1 MRETVTQ
8 VDDGNSLL
16 QQVRRNLIAILSLI
30 FAVTSLTYTTW
41 RNEQTEDNRNVREA
55 AFEILVELGD
65 LQRVVFFSQYDH
77 DSVVGSPRNGWAYAL
92 TISDLSQVVPEPL
105 PACTATLKEI
115 WGENWQYL
123 GKEEDSARK
132 IGSAIDDCRV
142 ITLHILRDLH

>member
-1 MRETVTQ
+1 VNQ

-16 QQVRRNLIAILSLI
+16 LQVRRNLIAILSLI

-77 DSVVGSPRNGWAYAL
+77 DAVVGSPRNGWAYAL
-92 TISDLSQVVPEPL
+92 TIWDLSQVVPEPL

-123 GKEEDSARK
+123 GTEEESARK

-142 ITLHILRDLH
+142 ITLNILRDLH